1 MKKILVPVD
10 FSATAENAAD
20 YATDLA
26 YSIGAR
32 VELLN
37 VFQVPEFSPATASLV
52 WPTEDYKL
60 TEDNAKKNL
69 NKLVERVE
77 GKYKKA
83 HHELGFKAEVFG
95 RMVRGEVGEEVGKY
109 FTEGKMNLV
118 VTGLN
123 HADNLTKM
131 LMGSVARKIIVQE
144 IPVLLIPAGY
154 RYKKPEKIAFATDFS
169 HSDIPVLCALAE
181 FAKPFSA
188 DILIMHTG
196 HSTSGSADL
205 NQSADFL
212 NRVADRVNYRHIYHR
227 HVNSQGVKEGL
238 DWIVEHGQIDIL
250 AMVHRKQD
258 FFYRLFN
265 GSYTM
270 KMSDHIPIP
279 LLALP
284 PEHKV
289 PM

>member
-26 YSIGAR
+26 HGIGAR

-37 VFQVPEFSPATASLV
+37 IFQVPEFSPVAASLV
-52 WPTEDYKL
+52 WPIEEYKL
-60 TEDNAKKNL
+60 IEDNAKKAL
-69 NKLVERVE
+69 GKMVERVE
-77 GKYKKA
+77 EKYKKA
-83 HHELGFKAEVFG
+83 HHEPGFKAEVFG
-95 RMVRGEVGEEVGKY
+95 RLIRGEVGEEVGKY

-131 LMGSVARKIIVQE
+131 FMGSAARKIIGQE
-144 IPVLLIPAGY
+144 IPVLLVPAGY
-154 RYKKPEKIAFATDFS
+154 RFKKPKKIAFATDFS
-169 HSDIPVLCALAE
+169 HSDVPVLCALAE

-196 HSTSGSADL
+196 HSASDL

-212 NRVADRVNYRHIYHR
+212 NRIADRVNYRHIYHR
-227 HVNSQGVKEGL
+227 YVNSQGIKEGL
-238 DWIVEHGQIDIL
+238 DWIVENGQIDIL
-250 AMVHRKQD
+250 AMVHRKHD

-270 KMSDHIPIP
+270 NMSDHIPIP

>member
-10 FSATAENAAD
+10 FSAIAENAAD

-26 YSIGAR
+26 YAIGAR

-37 VFQVPEFSPATASLV
+37 VFQVPEFSPVAASLV
-52 WPTEDYKL
+52 WPIEEYKFI
-60 TEDNAKKNL
+60 EDNAKKALSNM
-69 NKLVERVE
+69 VDRVE
-77 GKYKKA
+77 KKYKKA
-83 HHELGFKAEVFG
+83 HHEPGFKAEVFG
-95 RMVRGEVGEEVGKY
+95 RLIRGEVAEEVGKY

-131 LMGSVARKIIVQE
+131 LMGSVARKIIGQE
-144 IPVLLIPAGY
+144 IPVLLVPAGY
-154 RYKKPEKIAFATDFS
+154 RFKKPKKIAFATDFS

-188 DILIMHTG
+188 DILITHTD
-196 HSTSGSADL
+196 HSRSGSTDL
-205 NQSADFL
+205 NQSTDFL
-212 NRVADRVNYRHIYHR
+212 NRVADRVNYRHIYLR
-227 HVNSQGVKEGL
+227 HVNSQGIKEGL
-238 DWIVEHGQIDIL
+238 DWIVENGQIDIL
-250 AMVHRKQD
+250 AMVHRKHD

-270 KMSDHIPIP
+270 NMSDHIPIP